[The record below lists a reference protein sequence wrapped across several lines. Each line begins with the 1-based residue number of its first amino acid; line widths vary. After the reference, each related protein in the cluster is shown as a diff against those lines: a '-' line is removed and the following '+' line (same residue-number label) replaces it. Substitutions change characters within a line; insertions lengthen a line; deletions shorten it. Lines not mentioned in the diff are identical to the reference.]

1 MTEELVE
8 KLRDAVTYGYMPR
21 LMREIARQAANTIKA
36 QAAEIERLRSTIGAN
51 AMTEELV
58 KRLRFADCKLR
69 GRKWEDNADALC
81 REAADAIEALQ
92 AEIKRLT
99 YDGIHTCH
107 DDCPR
112 LPCVQRREIERLR
125 ADVRHLM
132 NELQAHKDALAQVK
146 GSSDD

>member
-8 KLRDAVTYGYMPR
+8 KLRNAVTYGYMPR
-21 LMREIARQAANTIKA
+21 LMREVAA
-36 QAAEIERLRSTIGAN
+36 
-51 AMTEELV
+51 
-58 KRLRFADCKLR
+58 
-69 GRKWEDNADALC
+69 
-81 REAADAIEALQ
+81 EAADAIE
-92 AEIKRLT
+92 RLT

-112 LPCVQRREIERLR
+112 LPCVQRREIDALRGEIRRLT
-125 ADVRHLM
+125 